1 MGVGTLRRHYRNKVL
16 AREMVGEDATAMVY
30 QAKADAIAGFAL
42 PRRFVSD
49 RVRRMLVEANL
60 TTLDDLN
67 GATVAEIAD
76 RTGLS
81 KSDSGKVRVAVERE
95 VALRAEGQVQLLAD
109 FPYQGALVAAG
120 YTTEA
125 SIEDL
130 DEDELAEIPDV
141 GESGARVIQ
150 AHRDGLLGV
159 PFAENYP
166 HMIRLG
172 ELGIRAE
179 EQLAR
184 YTAEDLVAFGMTDE
198 EAAEVIEFR
207 DREPEPDAGATVQ
220 VQNVQP
226 AEVVDQPPALESDE
240 QLPASQQQPVGPVT
254 DPTATAGTE
263 GDTASQ
269 VST

>member
-16 AREMVGEDATAMVY
+16 AREMVGDDATAMVY

-42 PRRFVSD
+42 PRKFVSAKI
-49 RVRRMLVEANL
+49 RAALVAAQL

-67 GATVAEIAD
+67 GATVAEVAD

-81 KSDSGKVRVAVERE
+81 KMEAGKVVKAVERE
-95 VALRAEGQVQLLAD
+95 VALRAEGQVLLLAD
-109 FPYQGALVAAG
+109 FPYQGGLVAAG

-130 DEDELAEIPDV
+130 DESELADIPDV
-141 GESGARVIQ
+141 GEAGARVIQ

-184 YTAEDLVAFGMTDE
+184 YTAEDLVAFGMTEE

-207 DREPEPDAGATVQ
+207 DREPEPDAEATPQ
-220 VQNVQP
+220 SEP
-226 AEVVDQPPALESDE
+226 TGEVVDQPPPLESDAL
-240 QLPASQQQPVGPVT
+240 LPESQQEPVGPVT

>member
-49 RVRRMLVEANL
+49 RVRRVLVEANL

-95 VALRAEGQVQLLAD
+95 VALRAEGQVHLLAD

-207 DREPEPDAGATVQ
+207 DREPEPEPGQEPVPAG
-220 VQNVQP
+220 
-226 AEVVDQPPALESDE
+226 EIVDQPPPLESD
-240 QLPASQQQPVGPVT
+240 QLLPESQQEPVGPVT